1 MNDQN
6 KRDEIDYS
14 TNLND
19 YFTNE
24 ELERVFKE
32 VEYIEK
38 HPDEYESFKNIQ
50 ELKESLEK
58 DD

>member
-1 MNDQN
+1 MNDQT
-6 KRDEIDYS
+6 KRDEIDNY

-50 ELKESLEK
+50 E
-58 DD
+58 

>member
-6 KRDEIDYS
+6 KRDEIDHS

-24 ELERVFKE
+24 ETRK
-32 VEYIEK
+32 
-38 HPDEYESFKNIQ
+38 SF
-50 ELKESLEK
+50 
-58 DD
+58 